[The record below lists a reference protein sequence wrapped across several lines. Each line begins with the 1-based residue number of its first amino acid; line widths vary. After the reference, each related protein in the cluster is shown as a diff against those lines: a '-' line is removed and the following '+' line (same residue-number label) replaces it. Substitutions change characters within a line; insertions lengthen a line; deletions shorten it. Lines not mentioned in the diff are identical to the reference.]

1 MGYLLII
8 REEILMIDF
17 HSHIMFAVDD
27 GSKSIE
33 MTKEMLLNSISQ
45 GVTYIVSTPHFITGQ
60 SEVTKEIYN
69 EKLSE
74 MKAINGI
81 ENVTI
86 LKGMEVYIDPNLPTL
101 YDEGR
106 VWGINEGKYMLIE
119 LPMREFPKYTEDV
132 FYELRIKGI
141 TPILA
146 HPERNLS
153 IMKNPKLLEDLI
165 SQGNL
170 AQVNAGSL
178 TGLYGKE
185 IKAFAELLVKRNMVH
200 VIGSDG
206 HNNSRRNTN
215 ISDGYEKIKELNTE
229 LYNWI
234 ELNSEKIISSE
245 DVEPLKVKEE
255 KKSFLKRLFSK

>member
-1 MGYLLII
+1 
-8 REEILMIDF
+8 MIDF
-17 HSHIMFAVDD
+17 HTHIMFNVDD
-27 GSKSIE
+27 GSKNIE

-45 GVTYIVSTPHFITGQ
+45 GVTHIVSTPHFISGQ
-60 SEVTKEIYN
+60 SEVTKDVYE
-69 EKLSE
+69 ERLSA
-74 MKAINGI
+74 MKAIHETESIN
-81 ENVTI
+81 I
-86 LKGMEVYIDPNLPTL
+86 LKGMEVYIDPNLPKL

-106 VWGINEGKYMLIE
+106 IWGINEGKYMLIE

-146 HPERNLS
+146 HPERNFS
-153 IMKNPKLLEDLI
+153 IMKNPKLLEALI

-185 IKAFAELLVKRNMVH
+185 IKAFAETLVKRNIIH
-200 VIGSDG
+200 IIGSDG
-206 HNNSRRNTN
+206 HSNSRRKTD
-215 ISDGYEKIKELNTE
+215 IDKGYERVKELNNE

-234 ELNSEKIISSE
+234 VSNEENIILSK
-245 DVEPLKVKEE
+245 DVEPLRIKQE
-255 KKSFLKRLFSK
+255 KKSFFKRLFSK

>member
-1 MGYLLII
+1 
-8 REEILMIDF
+8 MIDF

-27 GSKSIE
+27 GSKNIE
-33 MTKEMLLNSISQ
+33 MTKEMLLNSLSQ
-45 GVTYIVSTPHFITGQ
+45 GVTHIVSTPHFILGE
-60 SEVTKEIYN
+60 SETTKDVYE
-69 EKLSE
+69 ERLSA
-74 MKAINGI
+74 MKAIPETESI
-81 ENVTI
+81 TI
-86 LKGMEVYIDPNLPTL
+86 LKGMEVYIDPSLPTL

-106 VWGINEGKYMLIE
+106 IWGINEGKYMLIE

-146 HPERNLS
+146 HPERNFS

-165 SQGNL
+165 AQGNL

-185 IKAFAELLVKRNMVH
+185 IKAFAEILVKRNMVH

-215 ISDGYEKIKELNTE
+215 INEGYERIKELNQE

-234 ELNSEKIISSE
+234 EANAEKIILSE
-245 DVEPLKVKEE
+245 EVEPLKIKQE